1 MVEKANLVEV
11 FESIQ
16 GEGLYLGERQ
26 LFVRFAGCNL
36 RCKFCDTTYALEAP
50 AQFKWEVG
58 RPAKAGAP
66 KWEVG
71 ENPISTGQLV
81 EIIKRFGASYHSISL
96 TGGEPLLQADF
107 IKELLSLL
115 PTSGYPLLRVV
126 LLPTYLETNGTLP
139 QEFKKIVDKVNIISM
154 DIKLPSSTGLKGYW
168 QEYEKLLRLAK
179 RKEIFVKLVVTKET
193 IEEDVKKAYSLV
205 AKVNPAIPIILQPA
219 SNSLPSFKSLLYYQS
234 LSSHLKVRIIPQ
246 VHKLM

>member
-50 AQFKWEVG
+50 EKCKWKMENG
-58 RPAKAGAP
+58 
-66 KWEVG
+66 KWKMAD
-71 ENPISTGQLV
+71 NPVSVSQLI
-81 EIIKRFGASYHSISL
+81 EIIKSFGASYHSISL

-107 IKELLSLL
+107 IKELLT
-115 PTSGYPLLRVV
+115 PYPLPLT
-126 LLPTYLETNGTLP
+126 PYLETNGTLP
-139 QEFKKIVDKVNIISM
+139 REFKKVLDKIDIISM

-168 QEYEKLLRLAK
+168 QEYEEFLRLAK
-179 RKEIFVKLVVTKET
+179 GKEIFVKLVVTSET

-246 VHKLM
+246 VHKLMNWR